1 MNSGSRWLIPAI
13 AIAAIAGIVVSSVS
27 LQHHYRASADSFC
40 NLSETFNCDLVNQSI
55 YSKFLGIPVALIGI
69 LGYATLLMLAAFFRR
84 NPRTPKLLLLAS
96 IAGLSFALYLTYIEG
111 FVLAVWCI
119 LCLTSLAT
127 ISVIAI
133 LAAVLVFQMRAKV
146 VSGKT

>member
-1 MNSGSRWLIPAI
+1 MTSGSRWLIPAI
-13 AIAAIAGIVVSSVS
+13 AIAAVAGIVVSSVS
-27 LQHHYRASADSFC
+27 LQHHYRTSADSFC

-69 LGYATLLMLAAFFRR
+69 LGYVGLLALATLVRR
-84 NPRTPKLLLLAS
+84 NPQTPKLLLLAS

-119 LCLTSLAT
+119 LCLTSLAMIFT
-127 ISVIAI
+127 ITI
-133 LAAVLVFQMRAKV
+133 LSAVLAFQARAEAD
-146 VSGKT
+146 SR